1 MNRRF
6 VRSACLL
13 LFSFNASMRSE
24 RAYYVVLC
32 VFVKGCTRVLNV
44 CTLRIVPGSRVV
56 GTMDGWMGD
65 GSARGR
71 MASDDA
77 SPPGEVFLRARRRL
91 RATTGGDGGG
101 RDDAVT
107 TTAVPM
113 MMSAVEALVSAGDA
127 DSRSR
132 WTRLA
137 RGGVETPATIGD
149 GDDGDGDVCVSVAA
163 AVREDA
169 IRAMGLMK
177 IGDARGALARTRT
190 EAFARAEAK
199 GELSFAA
206 MAIRAEALRGVN
218 EITASMD
225 AFGALHAMCGEKE
238 KEAKAD
244 SAERSEWRRRRN
256 ATALAMARGF
266 MADGNP
272 RSALVWLDAL
282 ARDEPENPSHLSSA
296 GRAHLMMGDL
306 EGARLCFESA
316 EKTVA
321 RLGKAASD
329 EQRLSVLRDRG
340 ELLLTSLKFSEA
352 KDAFD
357 AAMNKYE
364 TDVAAMVNGA
374 VAAVYGG
381 DLDSSRALLEKRL
394 LLAQDSALG
403 SDALNVATPSVVKN
417 LNSIYELTARAPA
430 EAKHSMGSFVKEFAL
445 CDFDA
450 SCVAT

>member
-1 MNRRF
+1 
-6 VRSACLL
+6 
-13 LFSFNASMRSE
+13 
-24 RAYYVVLC
+24 
-32 VFVKGCTRVLNV
+32 
-44 CTLRIVPGSRVV
+44 
-56 GTMDGWMGD
+56 
-65 GSARGR
+65 

-91 RATTGGDGGG
+91 RATTGGDGDG

-107 TTAVPM
+107 TTTAPM
-113 MMSAVEALVSAGDA
+113 MMSAVEALVGAGDA

-149 GDDGDGDVCVSVAA
+149 GDDGDGDVCVSAAA

>member
-1 MNRRF
+1 
-6 VRSACLL
+6 
-13 LFSFNASMRSE
+13 
-24 RAYYVVLC
+24 
-32 VFVKGCTRVLNV
+32 
-44 CTLRIVPGSRVV
+44 
-56 GTMDGWMGD
+56 
-65 GSARGR
+65 

-91 RATTGGDGGG
+91 RATTGGDGDG

-107 TTAVPM
+107 APM
-113 MMSAVEALVSAGDA
+113 MMSAFEALVGAGDA

-149 GDDGDGDVCVSVAA
+149 GDDGDGDGLCVSVAA

>member
-1 MNRRF
+1 
-6 VRSACLL
+6 
-13 LFSFNASMRSE
+13 
-24 RAYYVVLC
+24 
-32 VFVKGCTRVLNV
+32 
-44 CTLRIVPGSRVV
+44 
-56 GTMDGWMGD
+56 
-65 GSARGR
+65 
-71 MASDDA
+71 
-77 SPPGEVFLRARRRL
+77 
-91 RATTGGDGGG
+91 
-101 RDDAVT
+101 VT
-107 TTAVPM
+107 APM
-113 MMSAVEALVSAGDA
+113 MMSAFEALVGAGDA

-149 GDDGDGDVCVSVAA
+149 GDDGDGDGLCVSVAA

>member
-1 MNRRF
+1 M
-6 VRSACLL
+6 S
-13 LFSFNASMRSE
+13 SDGASS
-24 RAYYVVLC
+24 L
-32 VFVKGCTRVLNV
+32 
-44 CTLRIVPGSRVV
+44 
-56 GTMDGWMGD
+56 
-65 GSARGR
+65 
-71 MASDDA
+71 
-77 SPPGEVFLRARRRL
+77 SPPGEVFVTARRR
-91 RATTGGDGGG
+91 RRPSVGAGGNRDDVDNDDDGGV
-101 RDDAVT
+101 RAMMT
-107 TTAVPM
+107 TVPM
-113 MMSAVEALVSAGDA
+113 SLDEALEDA
-127 DSRSR
+127 PDSRSR

-137 RGGVETPATIGD
+137 RVGVEKPTTTNTST
-149 GDDGDGDVCVSVAA
+149 DDGSRDDIFAT
-163 AVREDA
+163 VRDDT

-177 IGDARGALARTRT
+177 IGDARAALALTRT
-190 EAFARAEAK
+190 ESFERAEASGK
-199 GELSFAA
+199 LSFAA
-206 MAIRAEALRGVN
+206 MAIRAEALRRVN
-218 EITASMD
+218 EVTASMD
-225 AFGALHAMCGEKE
+225 AFGALHALCGEKE
-238 KEAKAD
+238 KEAKANL
-244 SAERSEWRRRRN
+244 AERREWKRRRN

-266 MADGNP
+266 LADGNP

-316 EKTVA
+316 EKMVA
-321 RLGKAASD
+321 RLGEAASD
-329 EQRLSVLRDRG
+329 EQRVRVLRDRG

-394 LLAQDSALG
+394 LTLQDSALSR
-403 SDALNVATPSVVKN
+403 SDARNVATPSAVKN

-430 EAKHSMGSFVKEFAL
+430 EAKHSMGSFIKELAL

>member
-1 MNRRF
+1 
-6 VRSACLL
+6 
-13 LFSFNASMRSE
+13 
-24 RAYYVVLC
+24 
-32 VFVKGCTRVLNV
+32 
-44 CTLRIVPGSRVV
+44 
-56 GTMDGWMGD
+56 
-65 GSARGR
+65 

-91 RATTGGDGGG
+91 RATTGGDGDG

-113 MMSAVEALVSAGDA
+113 MMSAFEALVGAGDA

-149 GDDGDGDVCVSVAA
+149 GDDGDGDGLCVSVAA

-321 RLGKAASD
+321 RLGKDASD

>member
-1 MNRRF
+1 
-6 VRSACLL
+6 
-13 LFSFNASMRSE
+13 
-24 RAYYVVLC
+24 
-32 VFVKGCTRVLNV
+32 
-44 CTLRIVPGSRVV
+44 
-56 GTMDGWMGD
+56 
-65 GSARGR
+65 

-91 RATTGGDGGG
+91 RATTGGDGDG

-113 MMSAVEALVSAGDA
+113 MMSAFEALVGAGDA

-149 GDDGDGDVCVSVAA
+149 GDDGDGDGLCVSVAA

>member
-1 MNRRF
+1 
-6 VRSACLL
+6 
-13 LFSFNASMRSE
+13 
-24 RAYYVVLC
+24 
-32 VFVKGCTRVLNV
+32 
-44 CTLRIVPGSRVV
+44 
-56 GTMDGWMGD
+56 
-65 GSARGR
+65 

-107 TTAVPM
+107 TTAVPT
-113 MMSAVEALVSAGDA
+113 MMSAVEALVGAGDA

-149 GDDGDGDVCVSVAA
+149 GDDGDGDGLCVSAAA

>member
-1 MNRRF
+1 
-6 VRSACLL
+6 
-13 LFSFNASMRSE
+13 
-24 RAYYVVLC
+24 
-32 VFVKGCTRVLNV
+32 
-44 CTLRIVPGSRVV
+44 
-56 GTMDGWMGD
+56 
-65 GSARGR
+65 

-91 RATTGGDGGG
+91 RATTGGDGDG

-113 MMSAVEALVSAGDA
+113 MMSAFEALVGAGDA

-244 SAERSEWRRRRN
+244 STERSEWRRRRN

>member
-1 MNRRF
+1 
-6 VRSACLL
+6 
-13 LFSFNASMRSE
+13 
-24 RAYYVVLC
+24 
-32 VFVKGCTRVLNV
+32 
-44 CTLRIVPGSRVV
+44 
-56 GTMDGWMGD
+56 MG
-65 GSARGR
+65 
-71 MASDDA
+71 
-77 SPPGEVFLRARRRL
+77 
-91 RATTGGDGGG
+91 GGG
-101 RDDAVT
+101 RDDDDVDDDGGVRAMMT
-107 TTAVPM
+107 VPM
-113 MMSAVEALVSAGDA
+113 SLDEALEDA
-127 DSRSR
+127 RDSRSR

-137 RGGVETPATIGD
+137 RVGVEKPTPMADDSRDDVLATAR
-149 GDDGDGDVCVSVAA
+149 DDT
-163 AVREDA
+163 

-177 IGDARGALARTRT
+177 IGDARGALSRTRT
-190 EAFARAEAK
+190 EAFERAEASGK
-199 GELSFAA
+199 LSFAS
-206 MAIRAEALRGVN
+206 MAIRAEALRRVN
-218 EITASMD
+218 DVTASMD
-225 AFGALHAMCGEKE
+225 AFGALHALCGEKE
-238 KEAKAD
+238 KEAKD
-244 SAERSEWRRRRN
+244 NSAERREWKRRRN

-316 EKTVA
+316 EKMVA
-321 RLGKAASD
+321 RLGETASD
-329 EQRLSVLRDRG
+329 EQRVRVLRDRG
-340 ELLLTSLKFSEA
+340 ELLLTSLKFPEA
-352 KDAFD
+352 KDALD

-394 LLAQDSALG
+394 LTLQDSALSR
-403 SDALNVATPSVVKN
+403 SDARNVATPSVVKN

-430 EAKHSMGSFVKEFAL
+430 EAKHSMGSFVKELAL

>member
-1 MNRRF
+1 
-6 VRSACLL
+6 
-13 LFSFNASMRSE
+13 
-24 RAYYVVLC
+24 
-32 VFVKGCTRVLNV
+32 
-44 CTLRIVPGSRVV
+44 
-56 GTMDGWMGD
+56 MGD

-91 RATTGGDGGG
+91 RATTGGDGDG

-113 MMSAVEALVSAGDA
+113 MMSAFEALVGAGDA

-149 GDDGDGDVCVSVAA
+149 GDDGDGDGLCVSVAA

-321 RLGKAASD
+321 RLGEAASD

>member
-1 MNRRF
+1 
-6 VRSACLL
+6 
-13 LFSFNASMRSE
+13 
-24 RAYYVVLC
+24 
-32 VFVKGCTRVLNV
+32 
-44 CTLRIVPGSRVV
+44 
-56 GTMDGWMGD
+56 
-65 GSARGR
+65 

-91 RATTGGDGGG
+91 RATTGGDGDG

-107 TTAVPM
+107 TTTAPM
-113 MMSAVEALVSAGDA
+113 MMSAVEALVGAGDA

-149 GDDGDGDVCVSVAA
+149 GDDGDGDGLCVSVAA

>member
-1 MNRRF
+1 
-6 VRSACLL
+6 
-13 LFSFNASMRSE
+13 
-24 RAYYVVLC
+24 
-32 VFVKGCTRVLNV
+32 
-44 CTLRIVPGSRVV
+44 
-56 GTMDGWMGD
+56 
-65 GSARGR
+65 

-91 RATTGGDGGG
+91 RATTGGDGDG

-113 MMSAVEALVSAGDA
+113 MMSAFEALVGAGDA

>member
-1 MNRRF
+1 MYIFSLAFFLFRF
-6 VRSACLL
+6 DFGRSL
-13 LFSFNASMRSE
+13 
-24 RAYYVVLC
+24 
-32 VFVKGCTRVLNV
+32 GC
-44 CTLRIVPGSRVV
+44 GS
-56 GTMDGWMGD
+56 TD
-65 GSARGR
+65 GSVKKMSSDG
-71 MASDDA
+71 ASS
-77 SPPGEVFLRARRRL
+77 SPPGEVFVTARRRG
-91 RATTGGDGGG
+91 RPSVGGGG
-101 RDDAVT
+101 RDDDVDGGGDGVRAMMT
-107 TTAVPM
+107 VPM
-113 MMSAVEALVSAGDA
+113 SLDEALEDVP

-137 RGGVETPATIGD
+137 RVGVEKPTTTMTT
-149 GDDGDGDVCVSVAA
+149 DDGSRDDVFAT
-163 AVREDA
+163 VREDT

-177 IGDARGALARTRT
+177 IGDARAALALTRT
-190 EAFARAEAK
+190 EAFERAEASGK
-199 GELSFAA
+199 LSFAS
-206 MAIRAEALRGVN
+206 MAIRAEALRRVN
-218 EITASMD
+218 EVTASMD
-225 AFGALHAMCGEKE
+225 AFGALHALCGEKE

-244 SAERSEWRRRRN
+244 SAERREWKRRRN

-316 EKTVA
+316 EKMVA
-321 RLGKAASD
+321 RLGEAASD
-329 EQRLSVLRDRG
+329 EQRVRVLRDRG

-394 LLAQDSALG
+394 LSLQDSAL
-403 SDALNVATPSVVKN
+403 SRSNARNVATPSVVKN

-430 EAKHSMGSFVKEFAL
+430 EAKHSMGSFVKELAL

>member
-1 MNRRF
+1 
-6 VRSACLL
+6 
-13 LFSFNASMRSE
+13 
-24 RAYYVVLC
+24 
-32 VFVKGCTRVLNV
+32 
-44 CTLRIVPGSRVV
+44 
-56 GTMDGWMGD
+56 
-65 GSARGR
+65 

-77 SPPGEVFLRARRRL
+77 SPPGEVFSRARRRL
-91 RATTGGDGGG
+91 RATTGGDGDG

-113 MMSAVEALVSAGDA
+113 MMSAFEALVGAGDA

-149 GDDGDGDVCVSVAA
+149 GDDGDGDGLCVSVAA

-321 RLGKAASD
+321 RLGKDASD